1 MMLSFMQV
9 ICILEYVLYI
19 FDVIKLTDTS
29 GPGAGKDIL
38 YLKYFY
44 NNPFFFY

>member
-9 ICILEYVLYI
+9 ICLLEYVLCI

-29 GPGAGKDIL
+29 RLGAGKGIV
-38 YLKYFY
+38 Y
-44 NNPFFFY
+44 